1 MLQRYWGVFVTG
13 CLFLI
18 LILAEMVREQRVF
31 RITDYE
37 IFSQKLNQL
46 KSEKRIVLLSDL
58 HNHVYGKDN
67 FSLLEA
73 VRNAKP
79 DLILIAGD
87 MLVGQA
93 GTFWGAAFDFVK
105 QLPEICP
112 VYYGNGNHEQRMKE
126 HPEKYGDAFWNYK
139 EQLLKCGIHFL
150 ENESVDFMADN
161 CKIRISGLEIPE
173 EFYHKF
179 QKRQMDP
186 EHVEECLG
194 KPEKEAFQIL
204 IAHNPVYFQAYR
216 RWGADLVLS
225 GHLHGGLVRIPG
237 IGGVISP
244 QFRIFPKY
252 CGELTREKDSWIAV
266 SKGLGSHTI
275 NIRLFN
281 PAEVVVLHLKAC
293 ENKKNPV

>member
-1 MLQRYWGVFVTG
+1 
-13 CLFLI
+13 
-18 LILAEMVREQRVF
+18 
-31 RITDYE
+31 
-37 IFSQKLNQL
+37 
-46 KSEKRIVLLSDL
+46 
-58 HNHVYGKDN
+58 
-67 FSLLEA
+67 
-73 VRNAKP
+73 
-79 DLILIAGD
+79 
-87 MLVGQA
+87 
-93 GTFWGAAFDFVK
+93 
-105 QLPEICP
+105 
-112 VYYGNGNHEQRMKE
+112 
-126 HPEKYGDAFWNYK
+126 
-139 EQLLKCGIHFL
+139 
-150 ENESVDFMADN
+150 
-161 CKIRISGLEIPE
+161 
-173 EFYHKF
+173 
-179 QKRQMDP
+179 MDP

-204 IAHNPVYFQAYR
+204 IAHNPVHFQAYR